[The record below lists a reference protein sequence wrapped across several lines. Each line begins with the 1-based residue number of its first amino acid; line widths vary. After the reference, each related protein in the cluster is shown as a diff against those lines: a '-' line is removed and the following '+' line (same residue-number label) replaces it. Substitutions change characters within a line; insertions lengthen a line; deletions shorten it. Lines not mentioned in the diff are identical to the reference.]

1 MNVLLAGL
9 ICVLL
14 LLLTLASYV
23 DRLYSEMGKF
33 LSREFQENIDVWEQR
48 IEPKMGLG
56 REQLTLSA
64 SVLAQLCL
72 ACLTLLFGAM
82 LFARGSSHDR
92 PSAAEIAQAIFGSVL
107 VIVIFNRV
115 LPYIFFAR
123 TRGDWLVR
131 FAWPLRVLFYLFLP
145 VTLLIG
151 FLISIVELVS
161 PLHPIEEED
170 DSAAVDALIEAGQE
184 EGILEEEDHELIR
197 SAVEFGDK
205 VAREVMTPRPD
216 IFAVKAS
223 ATLEELLAALEH
235 NPFSRVPVYA
245 DSLDTI
251 TGIVFAHDLLQ
262 ITDVDA
268 KTQRV
273 ASIAR
278 PASFVPETKKANE
291 LLREMQREKQ
301 HMRIVIDEYGGVSG
315 LVTIE
320 DLLEEIVG
328 TIHDEHDVDENE
340 SVIEEA
346 QEPGSHGG
354 PRSWTVP
361 GSLDLARL
369 EELLDGKWE
378 APEDYEATT
387 VAGLVSE
394 TAGRIPMP
402 GEVVEENGLRF
413 AILASTDRRIERL
426 RVSLPG
432 GDASALAGSAG
443 RG

>member
-1 MNVLLAGL
+1 MSYASTIL
-9 ICVLL
+9 IVLL
-14 LLLTLASYV
+14 LVLLTLASYI

-56 REQLTLSA
+56 REQLSLSA
-64 SVLAQLCL
+64 AVLAQLSL

-82 LFARGSSHDR
+82 LFDRGTAHDR
-92 PSAAEIAQAIFGSVL
+92 PSAEEIAQAVFGSVL
-107 VIVIFNRV
+107 VIVLFNRL

-123 TRGDWLVR
+123 TRGEWLVR
-131 FAWPLRVLFYLFLP
+131 FAWPLRAIFYLFLP
-145 VTLLIG
+145 VTLVIG

-161 PLHPIEEED
+161 PLDAGKEEG

-184 EGILEEEDHELIR
+184 EGIIEEGDQELIR

-205 VAREVMTPRPD
+205 VVREIMTPRPH
-216 IFAVKAS
+216 IFAVQAGS
-223 ATLEELLAALEH
+223 TLEELLAELEH
-235 NPFSRVPVYA
+235 HPFSRIPVYTGT
-245 DSLDTI
+245 LDTI
-251 TGIVFAHDLLQ
+251 VGIVFAHDLLQ
-262 ITDVDA
+262 IADVDA
-268 KTQRV
+268 KTQSV

-278 PASFVPETKKANE
+278 PAHFVPETKKANE

-328 TIHDEHDVDENE
+328 TIHDEHDADENE
-340 SVIEEA
+340 SVIEEDD
-346 QEPGSHGG
+346 SSGG
-354 PRSWTVP
+354 KAWTVP
-361 GSLDLARL
+361 GSLDLTRL
-369 EELLDGKWE
+369 EELLGGQWE

-394 TAGRIPMP
+394 TAGRIPMA

-413 AILASTDRRIERL
+413 AILSSTDRRIERL
-426 RVSLPG
+426 RVSLPA
-432 GDASALAGSAG
+432 GDTGTGSITAQAG

>member
-1 MNVLLAGL
+1 MSYASTIL
-9 ICVLL
+9 IVLL
-14 LLLTLASYV
+14 LVLLTLASYI

-56 REQLTLSA
+56 REQLSLSA
-64 SVLAQLCL
+64 AVLAQLSL
-72 ACLTLLFGAM
+72 ACLALLFGAM
-82 LFARGSSHDR
+82 LFDRGSAHDR
-92 PSAAEIAQAIFGSVL
+92 PSVEEIAQAVFGSVL
-107 VIVIFNRV
+107 VIVLFNRL

-123 TRGDWLVR
+123 TRGEWLVR
-131 FAWPLRVLFYLFLP
+131 FAWPLRAIFYLFLP
-145 VTLLIG
+145 VTLVIG

-161 PLHPIEEED
+161 PLDAGKEEG

-184 EGILEEEDHELIR
+184 EGIIEEGDQELIR

-205 VAREVMTPRPD
+205 VVREIMTPRPH
-216 IFAVKAS
+216 IFAVQAS
-223 ATLEELLAALEH
+223 STLEELLAALEQH
-235 NPFSRVPVYA
+235 PFSRIPVYTGT
-245 DSLDTI
+245 LDTI
-251 TGIVFAHDLLQ
+251 VGIVFAHDLLQ
-262 ITDVDA
+262 IADIDA
-268 KTQRV
+268 KTQTV

-278 PASFVPETKKANE
+278 PAHFVPETKKANE

-328 TIHDEHDVDENE
+328 TIHDEHDADENE
-340 SVIEEA
+340 SVIEEDDA
-346 QEPGSHGG
+346 TGG
-354 PRSWTVP
+354 KAWTVP
-361 GSLDLARL
+361 GSLDLTRL
-369 EELLDGKWE
+369 EELLGGQWE

-394 TAGRIPMP
+394 TAGRIPMA

-413 AILASTDRRIERL
+413 AILSSTDRRIERL
-426 RVSLPG
+426 RVSLPA
-432 GDASALAGSAG
+432 GDTGTGSITAQAG

>member
-1 MNVLLAGL
+1 MSYASTIL
-9 ICVLL
+9 ICLL
-14 LLLTLASYV
+14 LVLLTLASYV

-56 REQLTLSA
+56 REQLALSA
-64 SVLAQLCL
+64 AVLAQLSL

-82 LFARGSSHDR
+82 LFDRGGARDR
-92 PSAAEIAQAIFGSVL
+92 PSAGEIAQAVFGSVL
-107 VIVIFNRV
+107 VIVVFNRV

-161 PLHPIEEED
+161 PLSVNKEED
-170 DSAAVDALIEAGQE
+170 ESAAVEALIEAGQE
-184 EGILEEEDHELIR
+184 EGILEEGDHELIR

-205 VAREVMTPRPD
+205 VVREIMTPRPH
-216 IFAVKAS
+216 IFAVQAT
-223 ATLEELLAALEH
+223 ATLEELLSELEH
-235 NPFSRVPVYA
+235 NPHSRVPIYVGT
-245 DSLDTI
+245 LDTI

-262 ITDVDA
+262 ITDVEA
-268 KTQRV
+268 KTKTV

-315 LVTIE
+315 LVTID

-328 TIHDEHDVDENE
+328 TIHDEHDADENE
-340 SVIEEA
+340 AVIDESDEL
-346 QEPGSHGG
+346 GG
-354 PRSWTVP
+354 RAWTVP
-361 GSLDLARL
+361 GSLDLTRL
-369 EELLDGKWE
+369 EELLGGAWE

-394 TAGRIPMP
+394 TAGRIPMT

-426 RVSLPG
+426 RVSLQVG
-432 GDASALAGSAG
+432 GVGAQASSAG

>member
-1 MNVLLAGL
+1 MSYASTIL
-9 ICVLL
+9 ICLL
-14 LLLTLASYV
+14 LGLLTLASYV

-48 IEPKMGLG
+48 IEPKMGLS

-64 SVLAQLCL
+64 SVLAQLSL

-82 LFARGSSHDR
+82 LFDRGAGHGR
-92 PSAAEIAQAIFGSVL
+92 PSLGEVAQAVFGSIL
-107 VIVIFNRV
+107 VIVIFNRL

-123 TRGDWLVR
+123 TRGDWLVG
-131 FAWPLRVLFYLFLP
+131 FAWPLRFLFYLFLP
-145 VTLLIG
+145 VTLVIG

-161 PLHPIEEED
+161 PQEATSKEED
-170 DSAAVDALIEAGQE
+170 ESAAVDALIEAGQE

-205 VAREVMTPRPD
+205 VVRELMTPRPH
-216 IFAVKAS
+216 IFAVQ
-223 ATLEELLAALEH
+223 ATATIEELLALLEH
-235 NPFSRVPVYA
+235 NVFSRVPVYSG
-245 DSLDTI
+245 SLDTI
-251 TGIVFAHDLLQ
+251 TGIAFAHDLLQ

-268 KTQRV
+268 KTQSV

-278 PASFVPETKKANE
+278 TAHFVPETKKANE

-315 LVTIE
+315 LITIE

-328 TIHDEHDVDENE
+328 TIDDEHDVDENE
-340 SVIEEA
+340 SVVEESD
-346 QEPGSHGG
+346 EPGA
-354 PRSWTVP
+354 RSWTVP
-361 GSLDLARL
+361 GSLDLTRL
-369 EELLDGKWE
+369 EELLDGQWE

-394 TAGRIPMP
+394 TAGRIPMA

-426 RVSLPG
+426 RVSLPSSG
-432 GDASALAGSAG
+432 NKGAVASSAG

>member
-1 MNVLLAGL
+1 
-9 ICVLL
+9 
-14 LLLTLASYV
+14 
-23 DRLYSEMGKF
+23 
-33 LSREFQENIDVWEQR
+33 
-48 IEPKMGLG
+48 
-56 REQLTLSA
+56 
-64 SVLAQLCL
+64 
-72 ACLTLLFGAM
+72 M
-82 LFARGSSHDR
+82 LFDRGSAHDR
-92 PSAAEIAQAIFGSVL
+92 PSPAEIAQAVFGSVL
-107 VIVIFNRV
+107 VIVLFNRL

-123 TRGDWLVR
+123 TRGEWLVR
-131 FAWPLRVLFYLFLP
+131 FAWPLRVLFYAFVP

-161 PLHPIEEED
+161 PLDEGNKED
-170 DSAAVDALIEAGQE
+170 ESAAVEALIEAGQE
-184 EGILEEEDHELIR
+184 EGILEEGDHELIR

-205 VAREVMTPRPD
+205 VVRELMTPRPH
-216 IFAVKAS
+216 IFAVQAS
-223 ATLEELLAALEH
+223 ATLEELLAALDQH
-235 NPFSRVPVYA
+235 PFSRVPIYTGT
-245 DSLDTI
+245 LDAI

-268 KTQRV
+268 KTLSV

-278 PASFVPETKKANE
+278 PAHFVPETKKANE

-328 TIHDEHDVDENE
+328 TIHDEHDNDDENE
-340 SVIEEA
+340 PVIDESGESGEKA
-346 QEPGSHGG
+346 
-354 PRSWTVP
+354 WTVP
-361 GSLDLARL
+361 GSLDLTRL
-369 EELLDGKWE
+369 EELLGGKWE

-394 TAGRIPMP
+394 TAGRIPMA

-413 AILASTDRRIERL
+413 AILSSTDRRIERL
-426 RVSLPG
+426 RVSLAG
-432 GDASALAGSAG
+432 GETGASSTLSSAG